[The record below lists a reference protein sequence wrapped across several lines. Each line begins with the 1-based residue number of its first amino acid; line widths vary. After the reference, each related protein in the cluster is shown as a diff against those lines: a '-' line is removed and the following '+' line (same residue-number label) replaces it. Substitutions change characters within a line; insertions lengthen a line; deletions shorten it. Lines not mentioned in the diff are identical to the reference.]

1 MRGIRG
7 KGRGKGGEMKEYIV
21 IKQVDNGWVI
31 ERNQYG
37 VSRDTRETVVC
48 VNEAV
53 VVEHIERM
61 LSGSQVR
68 P

>member
-1 MRGIRG
+1 M
-7 KGRGKGGEMKEYIV
+7 MEYIT
-21 IKQVDNGWVI
+21 IKQVDNGWII

-37 VSRDTRETVVC
+37 IAKEKRETVVC
-48 VNEAV
+48 VNESV

-61 LSGSQVR
+61 LHTSQVR